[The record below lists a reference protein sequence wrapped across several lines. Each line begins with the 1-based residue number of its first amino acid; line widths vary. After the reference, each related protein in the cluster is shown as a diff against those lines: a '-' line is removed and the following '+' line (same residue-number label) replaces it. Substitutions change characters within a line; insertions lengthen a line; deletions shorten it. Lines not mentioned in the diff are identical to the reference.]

1 MSDEEALD
9 RNRRHFLSVAA
20 AVTGSVGIAAAA
32 VPFLSSLKP
41 SARARALGA
50 PVEVAVGMLE
60 PGEMVRVVWRGQVV
74 YVLRRGEDMLERLEQ
89 ATEFVDD
96 PDSTKAPDQQPEF
109 AVNAY
114 RSINPEFLVVIGA
127 CTHLGC
133 APLAQFEVGPA
144 TDWFGGFYCPCHGSK
159 FDLAGRVYRGV
170 PAPTNLRVPP
180 YRFSRDDVI
189 IIGDDSGVS

>member
-20 AVTGSVGIAAAA
+20 AVTGTVGIAAAA

-60 PGEMVRVVWRGQVV
+60 PGELVRVVWRGQVV
-74 YVLRRGEDMLERLEQ
+74 YVLRRGEDMLARLER
-89 ATEFVDD
+89 TTDLVSD
-96 PDSTKAPDQQPEF
+96 PDSSVADQQPEF
-109 AVNAY
+109 AVNPH

-133 APLAQFEVGPA
+133 APLPQFEVGPA
-144 TDWFGGFYCPCHGSK
+144 SDWFGGFYCPCHGSK
-159 FDLAGRVYRGV
+159 FDLAGRVYKGV

-180 YRFSRDDVI
+180 YRFTRDDVI
-189 IIGDDSGVS
+189 LIGDDSGVS

>member
-20 AVTGSVGIAAAA
+20 AVTGTVGIAAAA

-60 PGEMVRVVWRGQVV
+60 PGELVRVVWRGQVV
-74 YVLRRGEDMLERLEQ
+74 YVLRRGEDMLARLER
-89 ATEFVDD
+89 TTDLVSD
-96 PDSTKAPDQQPEF
+96 PDSSVADQQPEF
-109 AVNAY
+109 AVNPY

-133 APLAQFEVGPA
+133 APLPQFEVGPA
-144 TDWFGGFYCPCHGSK
+144 SDWFGGFYCPCHGSK
-159 FDLAGRVYRGV
+159 FDLAGRVYKGV

-180 YRFSRDDVI
+180 YRFTRDDVI
-189 IIGDDSGVS
+189 LIGDDSGVS

>member
-20 AVTGSVGIAAAA
+20 AVTGTVGIAAAA

-74 YVLRRGEDMLERLEQ
+74 YVLRRGEDMLERLERT
-89 ATEFVDD
+89 AELVSD
-96 PDSTKAPDQQPEF
+96 PDSSVVEQQPEF
-109 AVNAY
+109 AVNPY
-114 RSINPEFLVVIGA
+114 RSLNPEFLVVIGA

-133 APLAQFEVGPA
+133 APLPQFEVGPA

-159 FDLAGRVYRGV
+159 FDLAGRVYKGV

-180 YRFSRDDVI
+180 YRFTRDDVI
-189 IIGDDSGVS
+189 LIGDDSGVS